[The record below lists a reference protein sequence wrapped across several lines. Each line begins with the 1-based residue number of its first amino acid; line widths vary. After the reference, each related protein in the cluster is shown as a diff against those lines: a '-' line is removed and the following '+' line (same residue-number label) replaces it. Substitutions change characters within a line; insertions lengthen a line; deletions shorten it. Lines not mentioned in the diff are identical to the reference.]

1 MPSQAESTGSV
12 YAKVPWGFSTGFGVL
27 LAKNLVEGFLHDPH
41 IPVARVRRI
50 VVLIISPS
58 DLP

>member
-12 YAKVPWGFSTGFGVL
+12 YAKVPRGFHMGPGVPQ
-27 LAKNLVEGFLHDPH
+27 ATNVVDGSLHDPH

-50 VVLIISPS
+50 AVLIISPS